1 MWNEKYSLKTKH
13 FQGDKKGA
21 KWGQNANYRQFH
33 YGNAIYSLQVE
44 QNRYISSLQIY
55 LDSVKWKIFV
65 TGVTKH
71 FHGDKK
77 GAKWGQNANY
87 RQFHY
92 GNAIYSLQ
100 VEQNRYISSLQIYL
114 DSVKWKIFVTGV
126 TKHFQGVKKE
136 AKWGQNANYRQFHY
150 GNAIYS
156 LQVEQNRYI
165 SSLQIYLDSV
175 KWKIFVTGVT
185 KHFQG
190 VKKGA
195 KWGQN
200 ANYRQFHYGNA
211 IYSLQVEQNRYIS
224 SLQIY
229 LDSVKWKIFVTGV
242 TKHFQ
247 GDKKG
252 AKWGQNANYRQFHY
266 GNAIYSLQVEQ
277 NRYISSLQIYLD
289 SVKWKIFVTGVTK
302 GNGAKML
309 IDNFQYSL
317 QVEQNR
323 YVITDIPG
331 QCEMKNIRYWGNQA
345 LPWG

>member
-1 MWNEKYSLKTKH
+1 M
-13 FQGDKKGA
+13 
-21 KWGQNANYRQFH
+21 
-33 YGNAIYSLQVE
+33 
-44 QNRYISSLQIY
+44 
-55 LDSVKWKIFV
+55 KWKIFV

-190 VKKGA
+190 VKKEA

-242 TKHFQ
+242 TKHFH
-247 GDKKG
+247 GVKKG
-252 AKWGQNANYRQFHY
+252 R
-266 GNAIYSLQVEQ
+266 
-277 NRYISSLQIYLD
+277 
-289 SVKWKIFVTGVTK
+289 
-302 GNGAKML
+302 NGAKML
-309 IDNFQYSL
+309 IIDNFTTVMPYIRCKLNKIVTYRHYRYTWTVWNEKYSL
-317 QVEQNR
+317 L
-323 YVITDIPG
+323 G
-331 QCEMKNIRYWGNQA
+331 
-345 LPWG
+345 